1 MKRKEF
7 IQLSGLATTAMMVP
21 GFLRASGSL
30 VSNNGKKL
38 VIVQLSGGNDGLNTI
53 VPYRNDIYYKSRPS
67 LAIKDDK
74 VIKLNDELGMNDAM
88 QAMKELYD
96 QGLVT
101 IINNVGYPNP
111 DRSHFRSMD
120 IWQTA
125 SDAQEYIS
133 TGWIGRYLDATC
145 TGCAK
150 PVTAIE
156 IDDSLS
162 LAMKGES
169 INGLALHDVNLFYG
183 MMKDAQQFNKPGF
196 SSPNDNLNYL
206 YKTLAETSSSAD
218 YLHDKYNVYRS
229 KASYPN
235 NGFSKDLK
243 TIAELIISGVDTSVF
258 YTSIG
263 GFDTHVNQQ
272 GAQANHLKEVSEG
285 LKTFIGDLKTNNRL
299 DDVTVF
305 VFSEFG
311 RRVAQNASNGTDH
324 GTANNV
330 IVLSSKLTKAG
341 VFNETPDLEKLDQG
355 DLIHRIDFRQIYAT
369 LLNKC
374 LGANDELILGRRF
387 EQLLIC

>member
-1 MKRKEF
+1 MKRKDF
-7 IQLSGLATTAMMVP
+7 IQLSGLATTAMMIP

-30 VSNNGKKL
+30 VSTNGKKL

-53 VPYRNDIYYKSRPS
+53 IPYRNDIYYKSRPS
-67 LAIKDDK
+67 LAIKEDK

-88 QAMKELYD
+88 PAMKELYD

-125 SDAQEYIS
+125 SDSREYIT

-145 TGCAK
+145 AGCAK
-150 PVTAIE
+150 SINAIE

-169 INGLALHDVNLFYG
+169 INGLALHDVGLFYN
-183 MMKDAQQFNKPGF
+183 MMKDAQPFNKPGF
-196 SSPNDNLNYL
+196 NSSNDNLNYL

-218 YLHDKYNVYRS
+218 YLHQKYNLFRS
-229 KASYPN
+229 KAGYAN
-235 NGFSKDLK
+235 NAFAKDLK
-243 TIAELIISGVDTSVF
+243 TIAELIISGAETSVF

-272 GAQANHLKEVSEG
+272 GAQANHLREVSEG
-285 LKTFIGDLKTNNRL
+285 LRTFVGDLKANNRL
-299 DDVTVF
+299 EEVTVF

-330 IVLSSKLTKAG
+330 FLISSHLKKAG
-341 VFNETPDLEKLDQG
+341 VFNETPDLAQLDNG

-374 LGANDELILGRRF
+374 LNANDELILGRKF
-387 EQLLIC
+387 DQLQIC

>member
-1 MKRKEF
+1 MKRREF
-7 IQLSGLATTAMMVP
+7 IQISTFASTAMMVP
-21 GFLRASGSL
+21 GFLRASGPFISG
-30 VSNNGKKL
+30 NGKKL

-53 VPYRNDIYYKSRPS
+53 VPYRNDIYYKSRPT
-67 LAIKDDK
+67 LALKEDK
-74 VIKLNDELGMNDAM
+74 IIKLTDELGINDSM

-96 QGLVT
+96 QGLVS

-120 IWQTA
+120 IWHSA
-125 SDAQEYIS
+125 SDSQEFIS

-145 TGCAK
+145 LGCAK
-150 PVTAIE
+150 PISAIE

-162 LAMKGES
+162 LALKGEH
-169 INGLALHDVNLFYG
+169 INGLALHDVTLFYK
-183 MMKDAQQFNKPGF
+183 MMKDAEPFNKPGF
-196 SSPNDNLNYL
+196 SSSNENLNYL

-218 YLHDKYNVYRS
+218 YLYQKSNIYHS
-229 KASYPN
+229 KAAYPN
-235 NGFSKDLK
+235 NVISKDLK

-258 YTSIG
+258 YTSLS

-285 LKTFIGDLKTNNRL
+285 LRAFVGDLKTNNRL
-299 DDVTVF
+299 DDVTIF

-311 RRVAQNASNGTDH
+311 RRVSQNASNGTDH

-330 IVLSSKLTKAG
+330 FVISSKLKKAG
-341 VFNETPDLEKLDQG
+341 IFNETPDLEKLDQG
-355 DLIHRIDFRQIYAT
+355 DLIHRIDFRQVYAT

-374 LGANDELILGRRF
+374 LNADDELILGRKF
-387 EQLLIC
+387 EPLNLI